1 MVESINSKVDLVM
14 EGTSYIG
21 LTDYGKIMIGNKGF
35 EFFNDR
41 DVNKFIQIP
50 WDEVELV
57 IASVMFKGRWI
68 PRFAIQTKKDGTFSF
83 SAKNSKKLLRAM
95 QKYVAPEKM
104 VRSRTFFQVLKRNL
118 KQLFAKKS
126 N

>member
-1 MVESINSKVDLVM
+1 
-14 EGTSYIG
+14 
-21 LTDYGKIMIGNKGF
+21 
-35 EFFNDR
+35 
-41 DVNKFIQIP
+41 
-50 WDEVELV
+50 
-57 IASVMFKGRWI
+57 MFKGRWI

-104 VRSRTFFQVLKRNL
+104 VRSLTFFQVLKRNL